1 MGCVYAT
8 TQTKG
13 RGNKGKIWFSEIGN
27 FFGSIFFPLKKNYPP
42 FNEFSIINPVL
53 VSQMIEKFCKKEL
66 ITFKWPNDIFVNG
79 KKICG
84 ILQEVITFNSNN
96 FLVIGVGINLISN
109 PNIKALY
116 KTTNIFLESNQ
127 KPTANELIVLLIKS
141 YDNFF
146 KELES
151 YNFLNFKS
159 KVGLLSKKQ
168 INI

>member
-1 MGCVYAT
+1 MVD
-8 TQTKG
+8 G
-13 RGNKGKIWFSEIGN
+13 R
-27 FFGSIFFPLKKNYPP
+27 
-42 FNEFSIINPVL
+42 
-53 VSQMIEKFCKKEL
+53 
-66 ITFKWPNDIFVNG
+66 
-79 KKICG
+79 KICG
-84 ILQEVITFNSNN
+84 ILQEAIEMNN
-96 FLVIGVGINLISN
+96 QKFLIIGIGINIISN